1 MTRQKSQIRKRI
13 FAAFGPGGPQPR
25 AAGYAL
31 SVIAFLSLLFAWVED
46 LLVRIRHPPLVSA
59 GLRTSRSEH
68 RSGARA

>member
-1 MTRQKSQIRKRI
+1 MKRKESQIRKRI

-46 LLVRIRHPPLVSA
+46 LQVRTQA
-59 GLRTSRSEH
+59 DYN
-68 RSGARA
+68 